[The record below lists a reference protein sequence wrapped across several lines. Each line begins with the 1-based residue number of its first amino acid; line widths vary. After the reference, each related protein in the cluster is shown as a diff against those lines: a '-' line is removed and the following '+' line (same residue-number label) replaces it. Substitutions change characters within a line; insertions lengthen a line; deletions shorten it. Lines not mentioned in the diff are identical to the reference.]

1 MTIADFV
8 ADLRAPTPSAAA
20 ELVSRNQDELLQQL
34 RHQQQRLDMAFDRL
48 FTRKSQRLKQLILRL
63 QNQHPQNQL
72 RSQQAKNEQLTHR
85 LQLAMLRQFENTQQK
100 FTALSSRLKQNPLPY
115 RVERH
120 QQRLEQLQVR
130 LNFCV
135 NRQVTERQNKL
146 ATLCGKLD
154 GLSPLKVLARGYSIA
169 ENQQGKAIV
178 SLKDVNQGDLITT
191 QVADGKIVSKVL

>member
-48 FTRKSQRLKQLILRL
+48 FTRKIQRLKQLTLRL

-72 RSQQAKNEQLTHR
+72 RAQQAKNEQLTHR
-85 LQLAMLRQFENTQQK
+85 LQLAMWRQFENTQQK

-115 RVERH
+115 RIQRH
-120 QQRLEQLQVR
+120 QQHLEQLQVR
-130 LNFCV
+130 LNFSI

-169 ENQQGKAIV
+169 ENPQGKAIV
-178 SLKDVNQGDLITT
+178 SMKDVNQGDLITT